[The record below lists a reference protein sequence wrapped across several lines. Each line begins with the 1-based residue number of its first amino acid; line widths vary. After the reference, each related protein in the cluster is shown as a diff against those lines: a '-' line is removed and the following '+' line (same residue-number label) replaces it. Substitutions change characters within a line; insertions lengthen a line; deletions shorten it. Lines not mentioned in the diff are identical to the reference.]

1 MLFCSY
7 NFVTFYAISNSAENG
22 LDAKYKEYSYYFHFK
37 AIQRKT
43 GSVSLSISLKAST
56 TGSNTWPA
64 SNMMKAHRKIFKHRY
79 FNLWAGSHINVY
91 NVSSVNMKENVQGS
105 FNQYPLTQL
114 DYVIVQLNQLFS
126 YTHSGANGVI

>member
-1 MLFCSY
+1 M
-7 NFVTFYAISNSAENG
+7 TFYAISNSADNG

-43 GSVSLSISLKAST
+43 GSVSLSTSLKAST

-64 SNMMKAHRKIFKHRY
+64 SHMMKAHRKICKHRY

-91 NVSSVNMKENVQGS
+91 NVSNVNMKENVQVS
-105 FNQYPLTQL
+105 FNQLPTYIARLSA
-114 DYVIVQLNQLFS
+114 IVQLNQLFG